1 MTHLYLYIN
10 LFTIL
15 FPLALSF
22 DKKVAFYKSWGRLFR
37 GIIIMSMIFIP
48 WDILFTKAGIW
59 GFNPSYLSGIY
70 FFNLPIEECLFFLT
84 VPFAS
89 VFIYACLEAYFPKK
103 IKVAGKTTLT
113 IFSIILIGFGLLY
126 LDKSYTSFTFILCG
140 LFILMLQHVLKVTFL
155 PQFFRAYVIVLIPF
169 FMVNGVLTGSFIDNE
184 IVWYSNN
191 HITNFRIGTIPIE
204 DFIYNLLMLLLT
216 ITVYEKS
223 RKTIE

>member
-1 MTHLYLYIN
+1 MPHLYLYLN

-22 DKKVAFYKSWGRLFR
+22 DKKVAFYKSWGRLFLS
-37 GIIIMSMIFIP
+37 IIIMSMIFIP
-48 WDILFTKAGIW
+48 WDIMFTESGIW
-59 GFNPSYLSGIY
+59 GFNPTYLSGIY

-103 IKVAGKTTLT
+103 IKTHGKTTLT
-113 IFSIILIGFGLLY
+113 VFSIILIGVGIGY
-126 LDKSYTSFTFILCG
+126 IDKTYTSVTFISCG
-140 LFILMLQHVLKVTFL
+140 LVILLLQHILKVTFL
-155 PQFFRAYVIVLIPF
+155 PKFFRAYVIVLIPF
-169 FMVNGVLTGSFIDNE
+169 FIVNGVLTGSFIDNE
-184 IVWYSNN
+184 IVWYSSN
-191 HITNFRIGTIPIE
+191 HITNFRVGTIPIE

-223 RKTIE
+223 RKSIQ